1 MTIVEPRW
9 WKDAVIED
17 VGGVGIVK
25 GLAKNTPSDIVKEFK
40 KDMNKKRDIEYEG
53 EIFMD

>member
-9 WKDAVIED
+9 WKYAVIED

-25 GLAKNTPSDIVKEFK
+25 GLAKNTPPDIVKEFK
-40 KDMNKKRDIEYEG
+40 KDMNKKRNIEYEG
-53 EIFMD
+53 EIFRD

>member
-9 WKDAVIED
+9 WKYAVIED

-25 GLAKNTPSDIVKEFK
+25 GLAKNTPSDIVKEFR
-40 KDMNKKRDIEYEG
+40 KDMNKKRDIEYKG

>member
-9 WKDAVIED
+9 WKYAVIED

-40 KDMNKKRDIEYEG
+40 KDMNKKRNIEYEG
-53 EIFMD
+53 EIFRD